1 MARVWREPY
10 TQGLDGLCGV
20 YAVINATQLLFPG
33 ALTVARAEDM
43 FDALVKSLGGG
54 LLAAVTDG
62 LGIPEMRR
70 LIDAADIFARKHLN
84 GALTRREPYRRTKFA
99 RPAAFVAALERDAG
113 GASVAVIG
121 LGVPYEHWTVV
132 EKITPKT
139 LKLADSLEMKTVA
152 RGRLTLGTARGAQV
166 RIDTGHTFIL
176 AREALP

>member
-20 YAVINATQLLFPG
+20 YSVINATQLLFPG

-43 FDALVKSLGGG
+43 FDVLVKSLGDG

-70 LIDAADIFARKHLN
+70 LIDAADIFAQKHLN
-84 GALTRREPYRRTKFA
+84 GSIGRREPYRRTKFA
-99 RPAAFVAALERDAG
+99 RAADFVAALQRDVDA
-113 GASVAVIG
+113 ASVAVIG
-121 LGVPYEHWTVV
+121 LGTPYEHWTVV

-139 LKLADSLEMKTVA
+139 LKLADSLEMKTAA
-152 RGRLTLGTARGAQV
+152 RARLTLRRPRGTQIAVDA
-166 RIDTGHTFIL
+166 GHTFFL
-176 AREALP
+176 TRRPAP